1 MAAAHECGHD
11 CVLAHKP
18 FLKSFGSLTR
28 IACFILLLALTPYT
42 LYAGFQLYRAVS
54 PWAGGSAGL
63 LFYAVARFSACILLF
78 YALWQLRKA
87 AVRLYQENSSE
98 G

>member
-1 MAAAHECGHD
+1 MAAAHGCGHD
-11 CVLAHKP
+11 CVLAHRP
-18 FLKSFGSLTR
+18 FLKTFGSLTR
-28 IACFILLLALTPYT
+28 IACFILLLALAPYT

-54 PWAGGSAGL
+54 PWSGGFGL
-63 LFYAVARFSACILLF
+63 LFYAIARFSACILLV

-87 AVRLYQENSSE
+87 GIRLYEENSSD